1 MFLDF
6 LYKIWIFN
14 FDFSTIIS
22 FLCGVVIGMVILLL
36 IYALAVISSIKT
48 KNFIIKT
55 VQDDLTT
62 MEVKQM
68 VTDAQTAFKD
78 KTLRG
83 SNTRFAH
90 CESLAKDLAYSIAV
104 RYYPKSKYPFFEL
117 SINEITMLTKYVT
130 KRVEELLDHRGIRLI
145 KKLKVST
152 IVDITTKKKQI
163 EESKAYKATL
173 TVGSAASKIKN
184 VLNILNPLNW
194 GRKLIVDNI
203 MNLILDKICLVIIA
217 IVGEETYKIYSKKVF
232 NTDVDIDTGTDEL
245 LDEVSES
252 IKDAAKEMNDEIT
265 YENISNGNK
274 FKTKLLIRNDNALII
289 CDTYNSLEPLK
300 KSLKE
305 NEGV

>member
-1 MFLDF
+1 MILNFLF
-6 LYKIWIFN
+6 KIWIFN

-22 FLCGVVIGMVILLL
+22 FLCGVFIGMIILLL
-36 IYALAVISSIKT
+36 IYALAVVSSIKT

-55 VQDDLTT
+55 EQDDLTT

-68 VTDAQTAFKD
+68 VVDAQTAFKD
-78 KTLRG
+78 KSLRKD
-83 SNTRFAH
+83 SSRFAH
-90 CESLAKDLAYSIAV
+90 CEALSKDLAYAIAV

-152 IVDITTKKKQI
+152 IVSFTSKKKQI
-163 EESKAYKATL
+163 EESKAFKATIS
-173 TVGSAASKIKN
+173 VGSTASKIKN

-203 MNLILDKICLVIIA
+203 LNLILDKICLVIIA

-232 NTDVDIDTGTDEL
+232 NTDVDIDTGTDAI

-252 IKDAAKEMNDEIT
+252 IKDAAKEMNEEVV
-265 YENISNGNK
+265 YSNQTNNY
-274 FKTKLLIRNDNALII
+274 KTKSKLLTKKDDSLVIVN
-289 CDTYNSLEPLK
+289 TYNSFEPLK
-300 KSLKE
+300 KCIKE
-305 NEGV
+305 KEGA